1 LEDSTVLARRWF
13 IGSLLAVGMTAL
25 VGLTAAAP
33 APDTT
38 TLKWKFEK
46 DKPFY
51 QEMLSDT
58 TQNMKVAGSEIKNVQ
73 KQTFYFSWTP
83 VEQDKDGNWILKQK
97 IEGVKMKI
105 EISGSPPI
113 DYDST
118 KEGAA
123 NTPLGDFFKVLV
135 GSEFKLTIDKDMKV
149 TKIEGREDFIK
160 KLGGANPQM
169 EPLLKQILSEDALKE
184 MADPTFAAIKTSE
197 IKVGDT
203 WNRPSKFDM
212 GPIGKYVNDYKYT
225 YQGKDQAN
233 AKLDRIKVDTT
244 VKYEKPDDAAFAG
257 GLPFKIKTAELTPK
271 NPTGYILFDN
281 EKGRV
286 ENSESNL
293 ELSGKLGIEIGGQ
306 TTNVELSQTQKT
318 SSKTT
323 DTNPIAKK

>member
-1 LEDSTVLARRWF
+1 LVV
-13 IGSLLAVGMTAL
+13 SLYALGLVAV
-25 VGLTAAAP
+25 VGLTAATP
-33 APDTT
+33 AADTT

-51 QEMLSDT
+51 QEMSSDT
-58 TQNMKVAGSEIKNVQ
+58 TQKMKVAGSEINNTQ

-83 VEQDKDGNWILKQK
+83 VEEKDGTWVLKQK

-123 NTPLGDFFKVLV
+123 TTPLSDFFKVLV

-149 TKIEGREDFIK
+149 TKIEGRDEFIK

-184 MADPTFAAIKTSE
+184 MADPTFAAVKTGE
-197 IKVGDT
+197 IKVNDT
-203 WNRPSKFDM
+203 WERPSKFDM
-212 GPIGKYVNDYKYT
+212 GPIGKYNNVYKYT
-225 YQGKDQAN
+225 YQGKDQGN
-233 AKLDRIKVDTT
+233 NKLDRIKVDTT
-244 VKYEKPDDAAFAG
+244 VKYEKPDDAAFGG

-271 NPTGYILFDN
+271 NATGFVLFDN

-286 ENSESNL
+286 EGSESNL

-318 SSKTT
+318 SVKTT
-323 DTNPIAKK
+323 DTNPVAKK

>member
-1 LEDSTVLARRWF
+1 VPARRWLL
-13 IGSLLAVGMTAL
+13 GSLVVVGVAIA
-25 VGLTAAAP
+25 VGLTTAAP
-33 APDTT
+33 AAGTT

-51 QEMLSDT
+51 QEMSSDT
-58 TQNMKVAGSEIKNVQ
+58 TQNMKVAGSDINNSQ

-83 VEQDKDGNWILKQK
+83 VEQDKDGNWILKQR

-118 KEGAA
+118 KETAA
-123 NTPLGDFFKVLV
+123 TTPLGDFFKVLV
-135 GSEFKLTIDKDMKV
+135 GSEFKLTVDKDMKV
-149 TKIEGREDFIK
+149 TKIEGRDEFIK

-184 MADPTFAAIKTSE
+184 MADPTFAAVKNSE
-197 IKVGDT
+197 VKVGDT
-203 WNRPSKFDM
+203 WDRKSKFDM
-212 GPIGKYVNDYKYT
+212 GPIGKYLNEYKYT

-233 AKLDRIKVDTT
+233 AKLDRIKVDSTI
-244 VKYEKPDDAAFAG
+244 KYEKPDDAAFAG

-271 NPTGYILFDN
+271 NATGFVLFDN

-286 ENSESNL
+286 DGSESNL

-306 TTNVELSQTQKT
+306 TTNVELKQTQKT
-318 SSKTT
+318 STKTT

>member
-1 LEDSTVLARRWF
+1 VPARRWLV
-13 IGSLLAVGMTAL
+13 STLVAVGFTL
-25 VGLTAAAP
+25 GLTAAAS
-33 APDTT
+33 AADAT

-51 QEMLSDT
+51 QEMSSDT
-58 TQNMKVAGSEIKNVQ
+58 TQTMKVAGSDIKNSQ

-83 VEQDKDGNWILKQK
+83 KEQDKDGNWVINQK

-123 NTPLGDFFKVLV
+123 STPLGDFFKVLV
-135 GSEFKLTIDKDMKV
+135 GSEFKLTVDKDMKV
-149 TKIEGREDFIK
+149 TKIEGRDDFIK

-184 MADPTFAAIKTSE
+184 MADPTFAAVKISE
-197 IKVGDT
+197 VKVGDT
-203 WNRPSKFDM
+203 WDRKSKFDM
-212 GPIGKYVNDYKYT
+212 GPIGRYQNEYKYT

-244 VKYEKPDDAAFAG
+244 VKYEKPDDAAFGG
-257 GLPFKIKTAELTPK
+257 GLPFKIKTADLAAK
-271 NPTGYILFDN
+271 NANGFVLFDN

-286 ENSESNL
+286 EGSEANL

-318 SSKTT
+318 TTKTT
-323 DTNPIAKK
+323 DTNPIAKKPS